1 MKHVQSGVF
10 LFLTALFVAATFN
23 AQRASAHPHVW
34 VTVETEVVHDAQ
46 KAITG
51 FRHKWTFDEFY
62 SSFAIQ
68 GLDKNKDGEY
78 DRGELQQLAEINIAS
93 LKEFGYFT
101 FPKLADAVL
110 ERLPPRDY
118 WLEYTD
124 GKLAL
129 LLTLPLKEP
138 VLKDKVKEFTFAVY
152 DPTFYVDFALAKEN
166 PVQLAGAPAG
176 CAPIVKEPDPQTV
189 QGTVSTLGEAFFNDS
204 EETSA
209 LAEQYA
215 KSVTISC
222 AAG

>member
-1 MKHVQSGVF
+1 MKHVRPGVF
-10 LFLTALFVAATFN
+10 LLLTALFTAAAFN

-34 VTVETEVVHDAQ
+34 VTVETEVLYDAQ

-51 FRHKWTFDEFY
+51 FRHKWAFDEFY

-68 GLDKNKDGEY
+68 GLDKNNDGKY
-78 DRGELQQLAEINIAS
+78 DREELQQLAEINIAS

-101 FPKLADAVL
+101 FPKLEGTVL
-110 ERLPPRDY
+110 ERQPPRDY

-124 GKLAL
+124 GTLTL
-129 LLTLPLKEP
+129 ILTLPLNEP
-138 VLKDKVKEFTFAVY
+138 VLKSKMKDFTFAVY
-152 DPTFYVDFALAKEN
+152 DPTFYVDFALAKES
-166 PVQLAGAPAG
+166 PIQLAGAPTG
-176 CAPIVKEPDPQTV
+176 CAPIVKEPDPQAL
-189 QGTVSTLGEAFFNDS
+189 QGGVSTLGEAFFNDS